1 MTAVFLTFT
10 CARDEA
16 LVPIWAAAVRRLV
29 PAAALVCCVDAADA
43 GMKLPRKCHR
53 FVSKFS
59 RNGNLNGVD
68 AVHGILS
75 TIADA
80 GEVFGADVVI
90 KMDCDTVLT
99 GASWLTWLNEVDY
112 VGFEGG
118 CPLTATGI
126 CYALRPDVARGI
138 LRAVTPWP
146 WNTNGKLPEDQTICS
161 LATLYSR
168 ARLVQWRR
176 GLYVQAFLPGHFGC
190 PEVPLRAAA
199 AVHCGQAEFLSAYG
213 DGLDRAAL
221 VRRAMLCL
229 VRAGARA
236 GVDSERTGHS
246 GDSCAR

>member
-10 CARDEA
+10 CARDEI

-29 PAAALVCCVDAADA
+29 PAAELVCCVDQTDA

-53 FVSKFS
+53 WVSNFC
-59 RNGNLNGVD
+59 RNGNLNGVE
-68 AVHGILS
+68 AVRGILA
-75 TIADA
+75 TIA
-80 GEVFGADVVI
+80 EVGDVFDADVVV

-99 GASWLTWLNEVDY
+99 GASWLTWLKEVDY

-126 CYALRPDVARGI
+126 CYAMRPEVARGI

-176 GLYVQAFLPGHFGC
+176 GFYVQAFLPGHFGC

-199 AVHCGQAEFLSAYG
+199 AVHCGQAEFLSVYG
-213 DGLDRAAL
+213 EGLERAAL
-221 VRRAMLCL
+221 VRRAMICL
-229 VRAGARA
+229 LKAGAAA
-236 GVDSERTGHS
+236 GVKTESCRHG
-246 GDSCAR
+246 GDGGA